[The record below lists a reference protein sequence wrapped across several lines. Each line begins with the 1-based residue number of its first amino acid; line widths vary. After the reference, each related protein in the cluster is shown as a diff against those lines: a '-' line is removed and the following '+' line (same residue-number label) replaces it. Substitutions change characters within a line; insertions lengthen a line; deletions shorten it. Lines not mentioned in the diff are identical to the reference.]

1 MDAPSTSEQGIGVP
15 CSRWRG
21 PVGGI
26 QVEVRN
32 GMVTRTRSS
41 TRPRAVPSAEAA
53 MAVLE
58 IKGEHVERSPL
69 DRLTPAW
76 PSPGDLSYTVALF
89 WRGAPPCRSASVHG
103 WASSRESSEG
113 CRGPRRRDPELES
126 STRPPPSPDI
136 LAFPRERALR
146 ASRRTL
152 STWSAAV
159 SAVSAAPARAVVGMR
174 RRGDHAEGRA
184 VQGAR
189 GNARCNGSQRG
200 SASGLR

>member
-41 TRPRAVPSAEAA
+41 TRPTAVPSAEAT

-89 WRGAPPCRSASVHG
+89 WRGSPPGRSAFVHG

-113 CRGPRRRDPELES
+113 CRGLRRRDPELES

-152 STWSAAV
+152 CTEPAAV
-159 SAVSAAPARAVVGMR
+159 SAVSAAPARTAVGML
-174 RRGDHAEGRA
+174 RRGDHAESRA
-184 VQGAR
+184 WKEREATHRYMATRSG
-189 GNARCNGSQRG
+189 C
-200 SASGLR
+200 ASGLR